1 MFESIAAFFQGDGLF
16 VAIYAVLLGTILI
29 IAVARIL
36 KKRKGADDVHYMDTE
51 YQRENTS
58 QLFIAPKQIDTFY

>member
-1 MFESIAAFFQGDGLF
+1 MFEPIAAFFQGDGLL

-29 IAVARIL
+29 ITVARIL
-36 KKRKGADDVHYMDTE
+36 KKRKGADDVYYMDTE

-58 QLFIAPKQIDTFY
+58 QLFIAPKQVDTSY